1 MTLEI
6 SKKFN
11 KWCRY
16 FTKTKA
22 KKGRRTLE
30 AERLVVPKEIEILS
44 QTPSK
49 QQVKD
54 FVGFLMPG
62 MHSYDPALEQA
73 KSECDLN
80 DVDYRMNRSLGA
92 HTLNAHHSMRSL
104 R

>member
-1 MTLEI
+1 MT
-6 SKKFN
+6 
-11 KWCRY
+11 
-16 FTKTKA
+16 
-22 KKGRRTLE
+22 
-30 AERLVVPKEIEILS
+30 PKEIEILS

-49 QQVKD
+49 QQVKN
-54 FVGFLMPG
+54 FVGGLMPG

-80 DVDYRMNRSLGA
+80 EVDYRLNSSLGA